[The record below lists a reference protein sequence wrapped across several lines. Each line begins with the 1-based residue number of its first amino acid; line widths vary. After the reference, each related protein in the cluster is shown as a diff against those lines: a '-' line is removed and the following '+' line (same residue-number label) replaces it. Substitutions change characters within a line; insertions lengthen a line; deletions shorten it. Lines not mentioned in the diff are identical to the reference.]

1 MITVRKNT
9 KKEIDRVVR
18 NFNQK
23 IRRLEKMENYD
34 KSILPEKVTTKK
46 IISSVENRNELVRNL
61 RELKRFSRRGSE
73 TKIYVKGEDTTKWQ
87 YDVIKNR
94 VSSAKRKV
102 SRDITKL
109 ETTKITISGREQKQ
123 TLAQTNTFEYNNL
136 IAKRN
141 ALKKQIDKMSLDELE
156 KLSVT
161 ANRILSPKINKQFK
175 GNFIKMLEDIAY
187 LYYYPIDKINEIKSK
202 ISKLSHKEFHN
213 LYLQERM
220 ITNLLFYYPRK
231 SDVNRYAKAVIEQ
244 QNKSEIFEI
253 IDGIYNAV
261 VNK

>member
-46 IISSVENRNELVRNL
+46 ILSSVENRNELLRNL
-61 RELKRFSRRGSE
+61 RELKRFSKRGSE
-73 TKIYVKGEDTTKWQ
+73 SKIYVGSEDTTKWQ

-141 ALKKQIDKMSLDELE
+141 ALKKQIDKMSLEELE

-161 ANRILSPKINKQFK
+161 ANRILSPKINKNFK
-175 GNFIKMLEDIAY
+175 GNFIKMLEDISY
-187 LYYYPIDKINEIKSK
+187 LYYYPIDKINKIKSK
-202 ISKLSHKEFHN
+202 ISKMSHKEFHN

-231 SDVNRYAKAVIEQ
+231 SDINRYAKAVIEQ

-253 IDGIYNAV
+253 LDGIYNAV

>member
-34 KSILPEKVTTKK
+34 KSIIPEKVSTKK
-46 IISSVENRNELVRNL
+46 ILSSVNSRNELLRNL
-61 RELKRFSRRGSE
+61 RELRRFSKRGSE
-73 TKIYVKGEDTTKWQ
+73 SKVDILGQDITRWQ

-141 ALKKQIDKMSLDELE
+141 ALKKKIDKMSLEDLE
-156 KLSVT
+156 KLSAT
-161 ANRILSPKINKQFK
+161 ANRILSPNINKHFK
-175 GNFIKMLEDIAY
+175 GNFIKMLEDISY
-187 LYYYPIDKINEIKSK
+187 LYNYPIDKINEIKSK
-202 ISKLSHKEFHN
+202 IGKLSHKEFHN
-213 LYLQERM
+213 LFLQERM
-220 ITNLLFYYPRK
+220 ITNLLFYYPK
-231 SDVNRYAKAVIEQ
+231 KDNKYFKVDN